1 MLNGDQEGMMLNAKS
16 YILKAA
22 QPQHDIKLK
31 IIIWWY
37 MISSSYLQY
46 HAKNFTKR
54 SDKSTVI
61 CLD

>member
-46 HAKNFTKR
+46 HAKNVTK
-54 SDKSTVI
+54 
-61 CLD
+61 L